1 MAKLTVAD
9 LVPKDK
15 VFVAK
20 GTRKG
25 EPFEID
31 VPFKTVDSAAEMFE
45 CYALLGQE
53 NGVIEVMAKLTGL
66 TPGECVYL
74 FVSIDNRDDLSQV
87 VRDVLGID
95 GEPDPT
101 TEASSE

>member
-31 VPFKTVDSAAEMFE
+31 VPFKAVGNAAEMFE

-53 NGVIEVMAKLTGL
+53 NGVIEVMAKLTGF
-66 TPGECVYL
+66 TPSECIYL
-74 FVSIDNRDDLSQV
+74 FVSIDNKDELSQV

-95 GEPDPT
+95 VSLDPT